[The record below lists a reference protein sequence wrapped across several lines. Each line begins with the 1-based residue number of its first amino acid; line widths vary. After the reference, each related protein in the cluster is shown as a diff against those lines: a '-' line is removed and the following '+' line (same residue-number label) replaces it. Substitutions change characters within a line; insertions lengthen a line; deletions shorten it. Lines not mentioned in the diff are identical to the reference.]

1 MRDIYPQGKNDDA
14 KMWGKL
20 PQTDRKTAGQSN
32 DSACSFY
39 DTTLFSYLK
48 ESFSAVLR
56 KMIACHMA
64 ILARE
69 TSTAMTHG
77 RQTSQKG
84 KENGNSST
92 CNNCDENANQ
102 YFDITLLTSIWQ
114 LNEWMFYKQF
124 FCPCFCF
131 CFFFSF

>member
-1 MRDIYPQGKNDDA
+1 
-14 KMWGKL
+14 
-20 PQTDRKTAGQSN
+20 
-32 DSACSFY
+32 
-39 DTTLFSYLK
+39 
-48 ESFSAVLR
+48 
-56 KMIACHMA
+56 MIAYHMA

-84 KENGNSST
+84 KEKGNSST

-124 FCPCFCF
+124 SCPCFCF
-131 CFFFSF
+131 CFFFFFLGGSGGGSP

>member
-1 MRDIYPQGKNDDA
+1 
-14 KMWGKL
+14 
-20 PQTDRKTAGQSN
+20 
-32 DSACSFY
+32 
-39 DTTLFSYLK
+39 
-48 ESFSAVLR
+48 
-56 KMIACHMA
+56 MIAYHMA

-84 KENGNSST
+84 KEKGNSST

-114 LNEWMFYKQF
+114 LNEWMFYIFGILNALGFIFILIFVIESKGKTRI
-124 FCPCFCF
+124 
-131 CFFFSF
+131 